1 MGKIMNYH
9 FTGILI
15 ILVTLLALFGG
26 PAKSA
31 NTQTNVSGSNTSIE
45 GGYTGGATT
54 YESGSSSSTTTNS
67 TSNSNIRSAPP
78 SASAPS
84 YNSMT
89 QDVCSTG
96 ASMGVQTFGI
106 GVSGGKHFI
115 DKNCERLKLAR
126 ILNDFGM
133 KVAAVAI
140 LCQDERVFEAMIQA
154 GTPCPIDGKIG
165 KEAKALWFKYDHERP
180 DYDIYVKR
188 MKEREKKE
196 KAIAKKQA
204 LEEKKRLKEEAKMTK
219 EFDEFDKQVEKKI
232 EEKKKDIN
240 WESPK

>member
-1 MGKIMNYH
+1 MKY
-9 FTGILI
+9 LS
-15 ILVTLLALFGG
+15 TLLFLVLLVCSTNAY
-26 PAKSA
+26 SA
-31 NTQTNVSGSNTSIE
+31 GNQTNVSGSNTSIE

-78 SASAPS
+78 TSSAPS

-89 QDVCSTG
+89 QDVCAVG
-96 ASMGVQTFGI
+96 ASAGVQTFGVGI
-106 GVSGGKHFI
+106 SGGKHFI

-140 LCQDERVFEAMIQA
+140 LCQDERVFESMIQA

-165 KEAKALWFKYDHERP
+165 KQALALWEKYDFERP
-180 DYDIYVKR
+180 DYKAYIQR
-188 MKEREKKE
+188 MKKRKK
-196 KAIAKKQA
+196 
-204 LEEKKRLKEEAKMTK
+204 
-219 EFDEFDKQVEKKI
+219 VE
-232 EEKKKDIN
+232 
-240 WESPK
+240 PKLPKPELHTR